1 MVLLSR
7 SSRIHSSRLVW
18 VAVLLI
24 ATQQLLAAAQQ
35 TAHSVSS
42 KPQNAP
48 QQMNPLMQQGLQRR
62 QGAGSQPAADRSQTD
77 SGRSSAYYHY
87 GLAHLYEEMAVNA
100 GRPEYATQA
109 VEEYKLALDA
119 DPNSVLL
126 QDGLADLY
134 FRIGRIKDAVSAAQD
149 QVKKNPDDVDAH
161 TLLGQVYLR
170 TLGDIQGAQASEM
183 LQLAITEYETIA
195 RLKPN
200 DLDTKLLLGQ
210 LYALNNDHAK
220 AEAQF
225 KAAQKID
232 ADSEEVVLRMAAL
245 YSEEGD
251 AQRAADTL
259 AIVPVEDRTARIE
272 YALAESYDQLKKP
285 KEAAAAYRRSL
296 DIEPDNS
303 DAERGLAS
311 ALLADDQ
318 LDEALKV
325 LNALIAA
332 DPTDSQ
338 SEIRISEVQRRQG
351 HYDEALATLEKAKSQ
366 VTDSLELSY
375 NEALIYDALGKY
387 DQATTVL
394 TGILDASSHPEG
406 KYSEQEKQNRAIF
419 LDRLGII
426 EREENKTTEA
436 VAAYKQ
442 IVDFGGDYAQRG
454 YDGEVQ
460 AYRDAH
466 QWKDAAAI
474 AAEAAKAL
482 PKDHLIQLTY
492 ANQLVD
498 TGQVNEGLALA
509 KAQLTGGADDR
520 EVEEDLAQTYIGL
533 KRFKDASEQ
542 LDKAEALIAKQ
553 NGAAGVQSGKV
564 DVNPAESRQDVNLAA
579 KSDAPN
585 AAAKAKAEDN
595 SSDWLYLNFLRGE
608 FYDRQK
614 MYDQAEAQFRKAL
627 VLDAQNA
634 AVLNYL
640 GYMLADQ
647 GQKLPEALKLIR
659 QAVDLEPQNG
669 AYLDSLGWVYFKL
682 GQYSE
687 AEEYLRKA
695 NERMNSDPTVHDH
708 LGEVYEK
715 TGNLKMAV
723 AQWERSM
730 TEYAH
735 SLPTDAEPEDVQKV
749 QHKLENARVKL
760 AKLNPVTDRDAK

>member
-1 MVLLSR
+1 
-7 SSRIHSSRLVW
+7 
-18 VAVLLI
+18 
-24 ATQQLLAAAQQ
+24 
-35 TAHSVSS
+35 
-42 KPQNAP
+42 
-48 QQMNPLMQQGLQRR
+48 MNPLMQQGLQRR
-62 QGAGSQPAADRSQTD
+62 QGAGSQPVADQNQTD

-87 GLAHLYEEMAVNA
+87 GLAHMYEEMAVDA

-170 TLGDIQGAQASEM
+170 SLGDMQGAQASEM

-195 RLKPN
+195 RLKPD
-200 DLDTKLLLGQ
+200 DLETKLLLGQ
-210 LYALNNDHAK
+210 LYALNNDHVK

-251 AQRAADTL
+251 AQRAVDTL
-259 AIVPVEDRTARIE
+259 TTVPVEDRTARIE

-325 LNALIAA
+325 LNTLIAA
-332 DPTDSQ
+332 DPTDAQ

-366 VTDSLELSY
+366 VQPGTTEELELNY

-387 DQATTVL
+387 DQATSVL
-394 TGILDASSHPEG
+394 TGILNQSSQPEG

-419 LDRLGII
+419 LDRLGSID
-426 EREENKTTEA
+426 REENKTAEA

-442 IVDFGGDYAQRG
+442 VADFGGDYAERG
-454 YDGEVQ
+454 YDGEVD

-492 ANQLVD
+492 ANQIVD
-498 TGQVNEGLALA
+498 TGEVDKGLALA

-542 LDKAEALIAKQ
+542 LDKADALASKPEEKLS
-553 NGAAGVQSGKV
+553 V
-564 DVNPAESRQDVNLAA
+564 L
-579 KSDAPN
+579 
-585 AAAKAKAEDN
+585 
-595 SSDWLYLNFLRGE
+595 FLRGMY
-608 FYDRQK
+608 YDRQK

-627 VLDAQNA
+627 AIDPQNA

-659 QAVDLEPQNG
+659 QAVDLEPQIG

-687 AEEYLRKA
+687 AEENLRKA
-695 NERMNSDPTVHDH
+695 NERMSNDPTVHDH

-735 SLPTDAEPEDVQKV
+735 SLPAEADPEDVQKV
-749 QHKLENARVKL
+749 QHKLENARIKL
-760 AKLNPVTDRDAK
+760 AKLNPVSDRVAK